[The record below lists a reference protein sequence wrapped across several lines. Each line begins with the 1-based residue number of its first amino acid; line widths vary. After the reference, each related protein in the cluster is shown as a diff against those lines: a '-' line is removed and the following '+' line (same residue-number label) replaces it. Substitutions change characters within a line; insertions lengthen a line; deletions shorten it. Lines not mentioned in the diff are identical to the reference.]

1 MRAHIS
7 SVHEISMA
15 CVAGIMILLYKI
27 TRQTNFEQNASP
39 NSIAIYFTDSILF
52 ETMSEV
58 LRLIDYPF
66 RFAELVFCRLLRMLV
81 QVRNRERITV
91 RQIMSER

>member
-39 NSIAIYFTDSILF
+39 NIYFTDSILF